1 MQHLQ
6 IAGTPLIL
14 VYGLYVETYTDTML
28 KDIGYRKNYQKH
40 SPKGDRD
47 NPQPSP

>member
-14 VYGLYVETYTDTML
+14 IYGPCVETHIDTSL
-28 KDIGYRKNYQKH
+28 KDVGYRKNYQEA
-40 SPKGDRD
+40 
-47 NPQPSP
+47 